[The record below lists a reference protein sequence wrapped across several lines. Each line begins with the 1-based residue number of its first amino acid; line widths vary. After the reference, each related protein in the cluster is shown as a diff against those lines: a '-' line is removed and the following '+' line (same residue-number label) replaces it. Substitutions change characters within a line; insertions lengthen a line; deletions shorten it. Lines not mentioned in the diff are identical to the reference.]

1 MNHETPRN
9 ETKLKGIPKK
19 IGKWALA
26 AAVTVG
32 IGAGIGEL
40 DNHSGYDKSSYRP
53 STATK
58 TVETTTSMDTQGA
71 PAFTVPE
78 GNTLTP
84 TESTTQTVTETQP
97 NQTNGPNKGGGD
109 SEPMNSVE
117 PLNPGSTN

>member
-58 TVETTTSMDTQGA
+58 IVETTTSMDTQGA

-78 GNTLTP
+78 GSTLTP
-84 TESTTQTVTETQP
+84 AETIPKPDNTPANSGGVDPGTKGEGDPFNPSGTTE
-97 NQTNGPNKGGGD
+97 
-109 SEPMNSVE
+109 
-117 PLNPGSTN
+117 PGK